1 MAPVQIALFSSFEAT
16 RDGQPIPGLTSS
28 KIQALLAYLAL
39 EADRAHPRE
48 TLAALLWPDHS
59 GHNAM
64 QNLRQSL
71 SRLQRAL
78 EVPDLLLLDGQ
89 ALQLVMLQKMHQH
102 ACSLYLTALIMKKV
116 T

>member
-64 QNLRQSL
+64 QNKILCNTTAKFIEFNSSQHPEFACE
-71 SRLQRAL
+71 RLFVRLFSQ
-78 EVPDLLLLDGQ
+78 
-89 ALQLVMLQKMHQH
+89 
-102 ACSLYLTALIMKKV
+102 
-116 T
+116 